1 MGYVNNVGAIIVNE
15 NILDGFI
22 TAELTPLSDIIIK
35 IDHSKVL
42 GLIAAGNISDR
53 KLLSDYPYNGDI
65 LSIIEYMNRL
75 ISLSKRIDYRSC
87 KDTLRNKL
95 DELIYRDD
103 DVTASDIINMIDDL
117 RALRVLEDKI

>member
-1 MGYVNNVGAIIVNE
+1 MNE

-42 GLIAAGNISDR
+42 GLIAAGNIGDR
-53 KLLSDYPYNGDI
+53 KLLNDYPYNGDI
-65 LSIIEYMNRL
+65 LSIIEYMNKL
-75 ISLSKRIDYRSC
+75 ISLSKRIDYISF
-87 KDTLRNKL
+87 KYTLRNKL

-103 DVTASDIINMIDDL
+103 DVTPSDIISMID
-117 RALRVLEDKI
+117 ALRVLRALEDKI

>member
-1 MGYVNNVGAIIVNE
+1 MNE

>member
-1 MGYVNNVGAIIVNE
+1 MNE

-22 TAELTPLSDIIIK
+22 TAELTPLNDIIIK

-42 GLIAAGNISDR
+42 GLIAAGNLGDR

-75 ISLSKRIDYRSC
+75 ISLSKRIHYRSL
-87 KDTLRNKL
+87 KDTLHNKL
-95 DELIYRDD
+95 DELIHKDE
-103 DVTASDIINMIDDL
+103 DVIASDIINMID
-117 RALRVLEDKI
+117 ALRVLRALEDKI